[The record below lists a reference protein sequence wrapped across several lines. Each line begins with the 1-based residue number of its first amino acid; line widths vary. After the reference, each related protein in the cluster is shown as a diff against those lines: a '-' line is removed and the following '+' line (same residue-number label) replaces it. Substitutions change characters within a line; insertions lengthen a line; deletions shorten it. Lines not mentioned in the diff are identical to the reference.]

1 MWRLIRGLG
10 FAYSYNMIP
19 RPNEGLLHLTF
30 FKATNVIGAYNKT
43 KAILVSQ
50 LKLYRYKL
58 IFIHLL
64 NAHLQFS
71 KATDKFC
78 KFKLETTK
86 ERFFSDNQQS
96 SGCRK

>member
-50 LKLYRYKL
+50 LELYRYKL
-58 IFIHLL
+58 ISNTTFDCSFTI
-64 NAHLQFS
+64 
-71 KATDKFC
+71 C
-78 KFKLETTK
+78 KGQ
-86 ERFFSDNQQS
+86 R
-96 SGCRK
+96 